1 MNKPYDE
8 LMKEVEDLKI
18 QNEAYRIQLE
28 DTQIE
33 CENWMGLY
41 AHKSKQYDMLN
52 QEFEEDVRG
61 DLMNL
66 ELVKKYLD
74 KVQPTAKTRDEFV
87 KVMNIVDKDISNLD
101 KFVDERWGTNE
112 KEG

>member
-8 LMKEVEDLKI
+8 LMKEVEILKT

-28 DTQIE
+28 DSQID

-41 AHKSKQYDMLN
+41 AHKSKQYDMLD
-52 QEFEEDVRG
+52 QEFEESVRG
-61 DLMNL
+61 DFMNL

-74 KVQPTAKTRDEFV
+74 KVKPTAKTKDEYL
-87 KVMNIVDKDISNLD
+87 KAMNIIDKDISNLD
-101 KFVDERWGTNE
+101 KFVEERWGHGE
-112 KEG
+112 EE